1 MGKLNGKLK
10 MGNYLYYLLILCLLC
25 GIQFFQDQRQH
36 PRNGKSWWRCK
47 KWYITPKECFKTKFY
62 AAHKFDEDLFR
73 RILHNILHFFLNTRP
88 IELNFQQC
96 HWEQNGAVIMAPNCA
111 NTTPSYANASL
122 HPISKNNES
131 TKFYHEAP
139 HGMVLSEIFE
149 KCPPIE

>member
-1 MGKLNGKLK
+1 MGKLNGKL
-10 MGNYLYYLLILCLLC
+10 LILSFNFMFIMRNTIFCSLSF
-25 GIQFFQDQRQH
+25 IIDIHAFFPEGSDM
-36 PRNGKSWWRCK
+36 
-47 KWYITPKECFKTKFY
+47 
-62 AAHKFDEDLFR
+62 L
-73 RILHNILHFFLNTRP
+73 RP

-96 HWEQNGAVIMAPNCA
+96 HWEQNSAVIMARNFA

-122 HPISKNNES
+122 HPISKNNEP